1 MSNRLTESFDE
12 SAFPPPENKY
22 EHYSCECV
30 DMIRPEDG
38 ALTCWSVDGLL
49 EYFSFSSDY
58 DGDSATHDTTF
69 RDDTRFVL
77 NGTPISV
84 SNSFLGSSNEF
95 LVLKCDE
102 LTCVATGEKYT
113 LSGSQSG
120 SRPFELSTIGFSATH
135 DPDHMGHVRCVGWYA
150 DAVAVE
156 GKVPFFESAD
166 ATKASLAIGIVA
178 LVLAFV
184 AFVTS
189 VCGRRTPT
197 YITPRHPVHPI

>member
-1 MSNRLTESFDE
+1 MSNRLTEFFDE

-30 DMIRPEDG
+30 EYLAPDSFSF
-38 ALTCWSVDGLL
+38 TCWSADVFL
-49 EYFSFSSDY
+49 EYISGYEDY
-58 DGDSATHDTTF
+58 DGDFDTHDTI

-84 SNSFLGSSNEF
+84 TRGHTANEYR
-95 LVLKCDE
+95 VLKCDE
-102 LTCVATGEKYT
+102 LTCVATGETYT
-113 LSGSQSG
+113 LLGSPSGT
-120 SRPFELSTIGFSATH
+120 RPFELSTIGFSATH

-150 DAVAVE
+150 DAVE

-197 YITPRHPVHPI
+197 YITPKHPVHPI

>member
-1 MSNRLTESFDE
+1 MSNQLTEFFDE

-30 DMIRPEDG
+30 DMLRPEDG
-38 ALTCWSVDGLL
+38 ELTCWSVDGLL
-49 EYFSFSSDY
+49 EYFSVGFDY
-58 DGDSATHDTTF
+58 DGDSATHDTPF

-84 SNSFLGSSNEF
+84 TRGHTANEYR
-95 LVLKCDE
+95 VLKCDE
-102 LTCVATGEKYT
+102 LTCVTTGETYT
-113 LSGSQSG
+113 LSGSPTG
-120 SRPFELSTIGFSATH
+120 TRPFELSTIGFSATH

-150 DAVAVE
+150 DAVE

-184 AFVTS
+184 ALVTS